1 LNLHWN
7 FTRRMF
13 LESEEIRDLVEAI
26 EEKDNMRIKGF

>member
-1 LNLHWN
+1 
-7 FTRRMF
+7 MF